1 MKLILLNKLL
11 PNSAETG
18 WMIFLA
24 KYIYVFVLN
33 LCTLSCYVK
42 AHLL

>member
-11 PNSAETG
+11 SNSVETAS
-18 WMIFLA
+18 MIFLD

-42 AHLL
+42 IHLL